1 MFDNADAALGLVGD
15 LFFHC
20 FLNRGYRGRSY
31 KIKFHF
37 KGKVIHERCIFHPF
51 CIGEKPRNIL
61 SCFSFFFFSYFF
73 VNTVLTQID
82 VHTTMNFKSFLEFLT
97 QSLQCV
103 YTKNQYDS
111 IYANNISW
119 KLVCSTKLYV
129 FINVY
134 KNMGSRINHFI
145 KIGVSLISMLY
156 FG

>member
-1 MFDNADAALGLVGD
+1 MFDNADVALGLVGD

-82 VHTTMNFKSFLEFLT
+82 VHTTMNFKSFFGIPHAIFTMCLHQKPIRQYLRKQHFLE
-97 QSLQCV
+97 V
-103 YTKNQYDS
+103 G
-111 IYANNISW
+111 
-119 KLVCSTKLYV
+119 
-129 FINVY
+129 
-134 KNMGSRINHFI
+134 M
-145 KIGVSLISMLY
+145 
-156 FG
+156 

>member
-1 MFDNADAALGLVGD
+1 MFDNADVALGLVGD

-82 VHTTMNFKSFLEFLT
+82 VHTTMNFKSFFGIPHAIFTMCLH
-97 QSLQCV
+97 
-103 YTKNQYDS
+103 KNQYDS
-111 IYANNISW
+111 IYANNISRR
-119 KLVCSTKLYV
+119 LTFSTKLYT
-129 FINVY
+129 
-134 KNMGSRINHFI
+134 
-145 KIGVSLISMLY
+145 
-156 FG
+156 

>member
-1 MFDNADAALGLVGD
+1 MFDNADVALGLVGD

-61 SCFSFFFFSYFF
+61 SCFLVFYFLIF
-73 VNTVLTQID
+73 LVNTVLTQID

-103 YTKNQYDS
+103 YTKTNTTVFTQTTFPGSWHVAENYIS
-111 IYANNISW
+111 ISM
-119 KLVCSTKLYV
+119 KKVVRL
-129 FINVY
+129 
-134 KNMGSRINHFI
+134 SRF
-145 KIGVSLISMLY
+145 LMLY
-156 FG
+156 FD